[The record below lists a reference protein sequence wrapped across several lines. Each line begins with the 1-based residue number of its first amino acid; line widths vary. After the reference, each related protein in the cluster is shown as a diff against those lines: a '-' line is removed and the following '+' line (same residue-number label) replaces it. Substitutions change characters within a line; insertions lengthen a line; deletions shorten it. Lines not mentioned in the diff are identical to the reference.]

1 MPLAS
6 LAREDEASRTPP
18 GSRVESERST
28 PKSRQNSRGRNRD
41 KGEHALQPLL
51 VGHVSQMSLLQLV
64 VRWRRPELVEQ
75 VLTGAELRSERRL
88 PNLSKGLQEAL
99 LQGYAELVDRL
110 LTFCE
115 ATGDVKRLVLG
126 VEFTPL
132 LVSKVQRGRVAKE
145 VKDAFKLFGELM

>member
-1 MPLAS
+1 
-6 LAREDEASRTPP
+6 
-18 GSRVESERST
+18 
-28 PKSRQNSRGRNRD
+28 
-41 KGEHALQPLL
+41 
-51 VGHVSQMSLLQLV
+51 MSLLQLV